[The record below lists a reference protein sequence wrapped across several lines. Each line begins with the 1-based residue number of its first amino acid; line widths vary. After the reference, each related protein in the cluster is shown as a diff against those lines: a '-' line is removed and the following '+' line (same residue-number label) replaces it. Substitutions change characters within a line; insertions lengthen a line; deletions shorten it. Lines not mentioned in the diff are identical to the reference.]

1 MRPDPN
7 SYQSTNSLSTVQF
20 SPRRLLYQRL
30 LGWILRLLLVQ
41 TSLSIV
47 LWLGLRATLVS
58 IDVPGARPLGWDQ
71 QGIRGRVAAASAEL
85 TNPVSL
91 HEIRLLVFAQ
101 CGALL
106 LLHLIF
112 IPAMRRRLSEHVDGV
127 KEVLNAIR
135 DLAAG
140 STPKPLAAG
149 RQGEIGYLSV
159 AFNDMA
165 CRLLASRKALL
176 DANYSLEQ
184 RVDERTTELRQAAA
198 KLDKMASTDDLT
210 GLFNRRYF
218 SEQSQMLFSEAIR
231 RDSDLVC
238 MMIDLDN
245 FKAVNDTLG
254 HKKGDELLCLAA
266 EVMRS
271 ACRADDVVARLGGD
285 EFIILMPMSDV
296 ASVGKVAER
305 LQEQFIA
312 RTGTLLAG
320 TDLPKMPSMSI
331 GISSRKL
338 SKAEAFEGIV
348 STGDVAL
355 YEAKGAGKRS
365 IRIFNETKQAA

>member
-1 MRPDPN
+1 
-7 SYQSTNSLSTVQF
+7 VC
-20 SPRRLLYQRL
+20 
-30 LGWILRLLLVQ
+30 
-41 TSLSIV
+41 
-47 LWLGLRATLVS
+47 
-58 IDVPGARPLGWDQ
+58 
-71 QGIRGRVAAASAEL
+71 
-85 TNPVSL
+85 
-91 HEIRLLVFAQ
+91 AQ

-112 IPAMRRRLSEHVDGV
+112 IPAMRRRLSEHVKGI

-149 RQGEIGYLSV
+149 RRGEIGYLSV

-184 RVDERTTELRQAAA
+184 RVEERTSELRQAAA

-245 FKAVNDTLG
+245 FKSVNDTLG

-296 ASVGKVAER
+296 AAVGKVAER